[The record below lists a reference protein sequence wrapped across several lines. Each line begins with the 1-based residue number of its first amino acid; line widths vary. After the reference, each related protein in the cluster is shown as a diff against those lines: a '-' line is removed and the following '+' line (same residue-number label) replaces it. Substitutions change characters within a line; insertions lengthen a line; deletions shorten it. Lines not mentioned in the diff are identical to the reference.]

1 MNIDKSIVIRF
12 WEISILMK
20 YQIEFNILNTVA
32 MDSKVWTLETE
43 FCKTDVLVTQAL
55 ELKLN

>member
-1 MNIDKSIVIRF
+1 MN
-12 WEISILMK
+12 
-20 YQIEFNILNTVA
+20 TPVA
-32 MDSKVWTLETE
+32 MESKAWSPETE